1 MDISVQRSY
10 RCVQGR
16 VLVKEV
22 GTAMVSATFFVFG
35 TLIIR
40 IIRIHMALPFIQYI
54 NVINNDILVCISL
67 CDTIFYFSLP
77 ACLLAAF
84 FRMVRCKR
92 IWASPLTREHK

>member
-22 GTAMVSATFFVFG
+22 GTAMVRATFFVVG

-40 IIRIHMALPFIQYI
+40 IIRIHMAFAIHSVY
-54 NVINNDILVCISL
+54 
-67 CDTIFYFSLP
+67 
-77 ACLLAAF
+77 
-84 FRMVRCKR
+84 
-92 IWASPLTREHK
+92 